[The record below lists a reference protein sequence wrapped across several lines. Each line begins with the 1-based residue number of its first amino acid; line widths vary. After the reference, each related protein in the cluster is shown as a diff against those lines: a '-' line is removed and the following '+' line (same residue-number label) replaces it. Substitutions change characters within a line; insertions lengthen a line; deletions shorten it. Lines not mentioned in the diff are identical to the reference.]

1 METITPHAL
10 YPALLKRGDRGKH
23 HNPNA
28 RPSEYGQA
36 HVSEGVEGAELLE
49 AYENGEIEINSD
61 GELYTTLS

>member
-1 METITPHAL
+1 M
-10 YPALLKRGDRGKH
+10 KRGDRGKH

-61 GELYTTLS
+61 GEIYTTLS